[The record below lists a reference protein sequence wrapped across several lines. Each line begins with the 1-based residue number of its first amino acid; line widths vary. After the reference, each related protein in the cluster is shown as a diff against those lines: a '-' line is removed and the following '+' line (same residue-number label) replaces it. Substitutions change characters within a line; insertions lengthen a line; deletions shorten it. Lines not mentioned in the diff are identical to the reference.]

1 MSVYLS
7 QVLACVRIHQAPLIV
22 MGFDSTFSR
31 ILSRQGMSLC
41 VVGLLLTDEA
51 ALVKGAKKLGFVF
64 TGRTPYSVIIEAV
77 RGPVLWKVCI

>member
-1 MSVYLS
+1 
-7 QVLACVRIHQAPLIV
+7 
-22 MGFDSTFSR
+22 
-31 ILSRQGMSLC
+31 MSLC

>member
-1 MSVYLS
+1 M
-7 QVLACVRIHQAPLIV
+7 
-22 MGFDSTFSR
+22 MGFDLTFNR